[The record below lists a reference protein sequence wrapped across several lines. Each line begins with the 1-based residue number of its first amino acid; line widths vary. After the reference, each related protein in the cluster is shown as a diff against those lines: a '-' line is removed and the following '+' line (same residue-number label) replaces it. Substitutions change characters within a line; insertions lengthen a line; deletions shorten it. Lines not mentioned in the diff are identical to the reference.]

1 MKQGWEYKRF
11 SEIFD
16 LQMGRTPARDKK
28 SYWEG
33 DNLWVSIGDMGD
45 CKYIS
50 HTKESISDIAIKE
63 AKMPI
68 VPPDTALMSFK
79 LSIGKTAITSK
90 HLCTNEAI
98 MAFIPKEGI
107 EVSSEFLYYYL
118 SHYKWEGNRAAMG
131 KTINKKIIS
140 DAIISLPPLSE
151 QQSIVAELDKI
162 NEIIDL
168 KKAQLKDLDLLAQ
181 SIFYDMFGDP
191 IENPK
196 GWEVKRWEETFDTKL
211 GKMLDKAKQDVSGKE
226 LPYLANCNVKWGYFD
241 LENLRTMFFSNTEID
256 KFSLKKGDLLLCEGG
271 ESGRCAIWNNTDRQ
285 ILFQKAIHRARL
297 KNNQVADVVY
307 IRYFMEYFRLAG
319 GLKDYL
325 SKATIEHLTGEKLK
339 KVKLPLPPL
348 SLQQSFASKIQA
360 IESQKSAIKQS
371 LADVETLLASRMDY
385 YFN

>member
-1 MKQGWEYKRF
+1 MGQSPASSSINESDGIEFHQGKTCFGKRF
-11 SEIFD
+11 LGVSPSLCNAPVKLAEAHTVLLCVRAPVGFPNITERKICI
-16 LQMGRTPARDKK
+16 GRGLCALSGNGTL
-28 SYWEG
+28 
-33 DNLWVSIGDMGD
+33 DNNYLFYS
-45 CKYIS
+45 
-50 HTKESISDIAIKE
+50 
-63 AKMPI
+63 
-68 VPPDTALMSFK
+68 L
-79 LSIGKTAITSK
+79 IGKQSYFEKNSTGSTFKAISSK
-90 HLCTNEAI
+90 VVANTVL
-98 MAFIPKEGI
+98 P
-107 EVSSEFLYYYL
+107 
-118 SHYKWEGNRAAMG
+118 
-131 KTINKKIIS
+131 
-140 DAIISLPPLSE
+140 LPPLSQ

-307 IRYFMEYFRLAG
+307 IRYFIEYFRLAG